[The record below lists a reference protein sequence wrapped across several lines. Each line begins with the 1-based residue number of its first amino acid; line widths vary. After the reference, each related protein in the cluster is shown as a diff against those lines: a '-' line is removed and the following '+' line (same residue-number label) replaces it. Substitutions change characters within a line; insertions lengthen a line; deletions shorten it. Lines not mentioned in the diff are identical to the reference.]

1 MHRARTTSSALSHG
15 KYRFNLLVINQEI
28 DTVDPI
34 NGKNFRKINNVTNY
48 TKPNSFPFK
57 ETIGR
62 GDSLQKYRSYG
73 TIYGSKTVRS
83 QESGEVF
90 ASSLPNCGKK

>member
-1 MHRARTTSSALSHG
+1 M
-15 KYRFNLLVINQEI
+15 
-28 DTVDPI
+28 DPI

-62 GDSLQKYRSYG
+62 NGIQYRSYG

-90 ASSLPNCGKK
+90 ASSLPNCGKKESCSEDGSTEKGKFINIVTCAKR

>member
-1 MHRARTTSSALSHG
+1 MHRAHTTGSALSHG

-28 DTVDPI
+28 DTMDPI

-62 GDSLQKYRSYG
+62 KGIHCKNIVVMVPSMVPRPLDPKNQGRFS
-73 TIYGSKTVRS
+73 
-83 QESGEVF
+83 
-90 ASSLPNCGKK
+90 